1 VTATYTIDGTHFD
14 TLEGF
19 FREIGRAVV
28 PTAKWGES
36 LDGFANMLDGR
47 LGTPMSGFTLRWHH
61 HAVSRE
67 RLGYPET
74 VRQLEL
80 RLQSC
85 QPEARPAVARQLEQA
100 HAGAGP
106 TVFDWLVQIVRAHGP
121 GATHKAHAVEL
132 VLD

>member
-1 VTATYTIDGTHFD
+1 MTATYIIDGTHFE

-19 FREIGRAVV
+19 FREIGGAVV
-28 PTAKWGES
+28 PCAKWGAS
-36 LDGFANMLDGR
+36 LEGFADILDGR
-47 LGTPMSGFTLRWHH
+47 LGTPTAGFTLRWHH

-85 QPEARPAVARQLEQA
+85 QPATRPGVARQLEQA
-100 HAGAGP
+100 RAGAGP
-106 TVFDWLVQIVRAHGP
+106 TVFDWLVQIVRARGP

>member
-1 VTATYTIDGTHFD
+1 VTATYTIDGTRFE

-19 FREIGRAVV
+19 FREIGGAVV
-28 PTAKWGES
+28 PGANWGQS
-36 LDGFANMLDGR
+36 LDGLADVLNGGF
-47 LGTPMSGFTLRWHH
+47 GTPALGFTLRWHH

-80 RLQSC
+80 RLQKC
-85 QPEARPAVARQLEQA
+85 PPDKRGVVMRQLAQA
-100 HAGAGP
+100 QSGTGP
-106 TVFDWLVQIVRAHGP
+106 TVFDWLVQIVRAHGS
-121 GATHKAHAVEL
+121 GATHKTHAVEL